1 MSDGAEQRLERTL
14 ALDVA
19 LVALD
24 NAPLLQVTLPLVVVV
39 NARETRPPPDDA
51 VARLALLR
59 RLLI

>member
-1 MSDGAEQRLERTL
+1 LERTL